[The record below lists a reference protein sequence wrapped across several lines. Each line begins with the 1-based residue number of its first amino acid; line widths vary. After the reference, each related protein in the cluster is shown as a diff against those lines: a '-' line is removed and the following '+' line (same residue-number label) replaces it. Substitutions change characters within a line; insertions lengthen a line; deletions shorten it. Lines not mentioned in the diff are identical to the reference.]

1 MLQETKTDA
10 TSKDHFAVR
19 GSSQFYSAYKLRR
32 NIHDYGLMVSLK
44 KSIAYLAMPI
54 FYRHT
59 WYITRNDLADLASP
73 KRPERLFTFRVL
85 QYNEPQ
91 VIDQIQ
97 VWEEWLKGK
106 INLGDNQICTV
117 ATSNDGLIGFVLYA
131 LTEYDLPNTTVKIM
145 LEKKEAWGIHIAVR
159 KPYRRMG
166 LATELRRTAY
176 SDLRDRGFRFF
187 YDHVPSDNLASL
199 NLCNKTGS
207 SVSGILRFSHA
218 GNHNKLVYRKTTRV
232 NPGKEVLSGQ
242 LHILSSIGR
251 ECLVLNSSEL

>member
-1 MLQETKTDA
+1 MLQETKTEA
-10 TSKDHFAVR
+10 ASKDHVVVR
-19 GSSQFYSAYKLRR
+19 GPSQLYSAYKLRR
-32 NIHDYGLMVSLK
+32 NLHDYGLMVSLK
-44 KSIAYLAMPI
+44 KSIAYLAMPV

-59 WYITRNDLADLASP
+59 WYITRNDLAALANP

-97 VWEEWLKGK
+97 EWEEWLKGK
-106 INLGDNQICTV
+106 IDLGDNQICTV

-131 LTEYDLPNTTVKIM
+131 LAEYDLPNTTVKIT

-176 SDLRDRGFRFF
+176 SDLRERGFRSF
-187 YDHVPSDNLASL
+187 YDHVPSDNFASL
-199 NLCNKTGS
+199 NLCKKTGS
-207 SVSGILRFSHA
+207 SVSGILRYLHA
-218 GNHNKLVYRKTTRV
+218 GNHNKLEYRKTTRA
-232 NPGKEVLSGQ
+232 NPGEEILSDK
-242 LHILSSIGR
+242 LRILSSIGK
-251 ECLVLNSSEL
+251 ECLRLNSSEL

>member
-10 TSKDHFAVR
+10 TSKNHFIVR
-19 GSSQFYSAYKLRR
+19 GSSQLYSAYKLRR
-32 NIHDYGLMVSLK
+32 NLHDYGLMVSLK
-44 KSIAYLAMPI
+44 KSIAYLAMPV

-59 WYITRNDLADLASP
+59 WYITKNDLANLVNL
-73 KRPERLFTFRVL
+73 KRPERPFTFRVL
-85 QYNEPQ
+85 QNNEPH

-97 VWEEWLKGK
+97 EWEEWLNGK

-117 ATSNDGLIGFVLYA
+117 ATSDDGLIGFVLYA
-131 LTEYDLPNTTVKIM
+131 LTEYDLPSTTVKIM

-176 SDLRDRGFRFF
+176 RDLRERGFRFF
-187 YDHVPSDNLASL
+187 YDHVPSDNFASL
-199 NLCNKTGS
+199 NLCKNTGS

-218 GNHNKLVYRKTTRV
+218 GNHNKLVYRKTIRA
-232 NPGKEVLSGQ
+232 NPGEQVRSDQ
-242 LHILSSIGR
+242 LRILSSFGR